1 MERLKWNFGVINLL
15 IETSRGCELTIHIV
29 LPSLSLKQ
37 QVHPVRQLYDCG
49 LPVWTKF
56 RHYKVQFSVTLPPAC
71 FLCPP
76 SNTAHRWGAGEGS
89 GESHRSAGA
98 SACGLKEPAAMS
110 WCQPPSD
117 RHKGKKW
124 ELNEVENVLP
134 VLGLLS
140 IQTFWCWRF
149 SFCRWNCCLGSKIV
163 YFMSNV

>member
-49 LPVWTKF
+49 LPVRTKF

-117 RHKGKKW
+117 RHKGKNWMKW
-124 ELNEVENVLP
+124 RTCYRCWDFFLSRLSDAEGLVSADGTVVLA
-134 VLGLLS
+134 
-140 IQTFWCWRF
+140 Q
-149 SFCRWNCCLGSKIV
+149 K
-163 YFMSNV
+163 